1 MLNNKQDE
9 TPEEIKKICINGTNN
24 RYMMKKILTNKENNI
39 PKRKNIIDNNLL
51 QNYLHKHEYQLMI
64 LKFIY
69 DSFSDTIINDKNNEK
84 MTATARLEKYFLE
97 EKSCKKILN
106 NEINKKLS
114 NYKQQDKKKKI
125 YDENFFINYIQ
136 VIQKLN
142 DCNLKCHYC
151 NEELFIIYDINR
163 EVYQW
168 TLDRINNNVG
178 HTNENTIIS
187 CLKCNLKR
195 KNQNKNKFEEFSKLK
210 TIIKNDK

>member
-1 MLNNKQDE
+1 MLKNNKDDE
-9 TPEEIKKICINGTNN
+9 TQEEIKNICINGTNN
-24 RYMMKKILTNKENNI
+24 RYMMKKILKENKI

-51 QNYLHKHEYQLMI
+51 QNYLLKHEYQLMI

-69 DSFSDTIINDKNNEK
+69 DSFNDTIINDINNDE
-84 MTATARLEKYFLE
+84 LQKYFLE

-114 NYKQQDKKKKI
+114 NYKQQDNKKKI
-125 YDENFFINYIQ
+125 YNEDFFINYIQ

-168 TLDRINNNVG
+168 TLDRINNNIG